1 MAKGGSGFAASVWKA
16 RRSALNSAAPWPGP
30 QVAQERVLGIQRKL
44 HKWAGDDQDRRFTDL
59 HNLVCDP
66 ATLMVA
72 WQRVRANRGSR
83 SAGVDRQNAYDV
95 EQRLGVEQFLDG
107 LREELRSGSFRPVS
121 VRERL
126 IPKRG
131 GKLRRLGIPTV
142 RDRVVQAALKLVLEP
157 IFEADFQPCS
167 YGFRPGRR
175 AQDAI
180 AEIHHLT
187 SSPRNY
193 GWIVEADIEACL
205 EPSSHCLRV
214 HGRGVEQPVVG
225 RNPDSQALSAA
236 LADVDGLQLAAL
248 DTLQHGLAADA
259 EGSHRVDDRDVAG
272 GRLVDEQRAELVVDA
287 DPPRSAGGV
296 LLAGDEPGLQPAK
309 QRGGGDAELVGGLA
323 HGEQL
328 AVGWLDRRLVG
339 GDASVAAQAADDDLG
354 EPLAGGGAA
363 ALAVEDPGDRGVVVV
378 RGEPGEQRDR
388 VLVGADRGLRL
399 GERNGE
405 LGDRAAPPA
414 DRDGRA
420 ALLALDVEDDFL
432 DQAAQ
437 ELLAVAVGCARRG
450 PDAAEVGA
458 ERQQPLALLVGEG
471 ARPLL
476 FAQRELG
483 LGL

>member
-1 MAKGGSGFAASVWKA
+1 MRLLPAGLGRTQRPVDRGAGGNRRQSGLYSRAARGASRLPDRSDVLWKA
-16 RRSALNSAAPWPGP
+16 WG
-30 QVAQERVLGIQRKL
+30 E
-44 HKWAGDDQDRRFTDL
+44 
-59 HNLVCDP
+59 
-66 ATLMVA
+66 
-72 WQRVRANRGSR
+72 VRANRGA
-83 SAGVDRQNAYDV
+83 AGVDAITIDDV
-95 EQRLGVEQFLDG
+95 VACGVGDFLDELAARLHAG
-107 LREELRSGSFRPVS
+107 TYRPRPLRRVHIPKPGRPNQFRP
-121 VRERL
+121 
-126 IPKRG
+126 
-131 GKLRRLGIPTV
+131 LGIPTV
-142 RDRVVQAALKLVLEP
+142 ADRVVMAAAKVVLEP
-157 IFEADFQPCS
+157 IFEADFLPSS
-167 YGFRPGRR
+167 YGFRPGLS
-175 AQDAI
+175 A
-180 AEIHHLT
+180 HHALET
-187 SSPRNY
+187 VRQTVTWRNKV
-193 GWIVEADIEACL
+193 WALDADIRSCL

-248 DTLQHGLAADA
+248 DTLQHRLAADA
-259 EGSHRVDDRDVAG
+259 EGSHRIDDRDVAG

-323 HGEQL
+323 DGEQL

-420 ALLALDVEDDFL
+420 ALLALDVED
-432 DQAAQ
+432 
-437 ELLAVAVGCARRG
+437 
-450 PDAAEVGA
+450 
-458 ERQQPLALLVGEG
+458 
-471 ARPLL
+471 
-476 FAQRELG
+476 
-483 LGL
+483 